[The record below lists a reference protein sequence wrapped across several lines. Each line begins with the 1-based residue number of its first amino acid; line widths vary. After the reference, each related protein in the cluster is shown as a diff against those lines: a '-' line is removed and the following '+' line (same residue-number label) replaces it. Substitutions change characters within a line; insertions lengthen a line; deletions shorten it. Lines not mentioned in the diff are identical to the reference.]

1 MKSAASQAE
10 SSAANMPDTKADP
23 KPEMEQEKKDK
34 KDKKGNDSPWDEEFE
49 DFEEFE
55 EDGPAEE
62 TSAAVPTN
70 EDKGKS
76 FAVRVP
82 SDQDEYAT
90 DFEED
95 DHPEVA
101 GLGSSSSRTIQ
112 PANVMEK
119 TNVKEVETVEV
130 EGQVPKTGDVI
141 ATLPDSQGDSQPADE
156 TDMRRQS
163 THDWEE
169 DFEVDDGEDPANGT
183 ASKASAK
190 DTTEPSMTTNVA
202 SKNEVESEPTEES
215 PGPEKATGSE
225 SSLLPVEAQTL
236 GTSVPSS
243 SLMASQSENGNQI
256 DASTGQKAKATP
268 QEEAVLPNGSTASE
282 IVPAQKGLG
291 PVDDDHDSFEEDR
304 NPGTLQ
310 AEMASRTETEVEEGA
325 VEIPEVEEAH
335 LLHMG
340 LEWLRDIHRIHYTY
354 PQVYMVR
361 NTFASLGKVNKYA
374 SGLCDFAIPQD

>member
-1 MKSAASQAE
+1 MVETCFLPRCETICQAE
-10 SSAANMPDTKADP
+10 NSLIKQPADGLDSSEGKGTSSAVKV
-23 KPEMEQEKKDK
+23 PE
-34 KDKKGNDSPWDEEFE
+34 
-49 DFEEFE
+49 
-55 EDGPAEE
+55 
-62 TSAAVPTN
+62 
-70 EDKGKS
+70 
-76 FAVRVP
+76 
-82 SDQDEYAT
+82 DQDEYAEA
-90 DFEED
+90 FEQD
-95 DHPEVA
+95 DHTETAEPEKA
-101 GLGSSSSRTIQ
+101 
-112 PANVMEK
+112 
-119 TNVKEVETVEV
+119 NVKEVEAGEV

-243 SLMASQSENGNQI
+243 SLMVSQSENGNQM

-291 PVDDDHDSFEEDR
+291 PVDDDHDSFEEDK

-340 LEWLRDIHRIHYTY
+340 LEWLRDIHRIHYTPTLKFTY
-354 PQVYMVR
+354 FTWCAILLQAWANVR
-361 NTFASLGKVNKYA
+361 HLR
-374 SGLCDFAIPQD
+374 

>member
-1 MKSAASQAE
+1 
-10 SSAANMPDTKADP
+10 MP
-23 KPEMEQEKKDK
+23 E
-34 KDKKGNDSPWDEEFE
+34 
-49 DFEEFE
+49 
-55 EDGPAEE
+55 
-62 TSAAVPTN
+62 
-70 EDKGKS
+70 
-76 FAVRVP
+76 
-82 SDQDEYAT
+82 DQDEYAET
-90 DFEED
+90 FEQD
-95 DHPEVA
+95 DHTETAEPEKA
-101 GLGSSSSRTIQ
+101 
-112 PANVMEK
+112 
-119 TNVKEVETVEV
+119 NVKEVETVEV

-141 ATLPDSQGDSQPADE
+141 ATLPGSQGDSQPADE
-156 TDMRRQS
+156 TGMRRQS

-183 ASKASAK
+183 ASKPSAK

-243 SLMASQSENGNQI
+243 SLMASQSENGKQM
-256 DASTGQKAKATP
+256 DAPTGQKAKTTP

-310 AEMASRTETEVEEGA
+310 AEMASRTETEVEEGD

-340 LEWLRDIHRIHYTY
+340 LEWLRDIHRIHYTPTLKR

-361 NTFASLGKVNKYA
+361 NTFASLGKR
-374 SGLCDFAIPQD
+374 